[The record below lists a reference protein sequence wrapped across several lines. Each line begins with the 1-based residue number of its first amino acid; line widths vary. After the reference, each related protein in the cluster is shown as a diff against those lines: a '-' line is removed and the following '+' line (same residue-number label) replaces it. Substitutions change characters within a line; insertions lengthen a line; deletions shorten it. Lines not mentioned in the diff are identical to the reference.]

1 MRGVEEMKSNPFTN
15 DELDT
20 LYNLIRDQHDDLMN
34 GDWDA
39 VKQDISDLHLLMH
52 KVLKLQKQ

>member
-1 MRGVEEMKSNPFTN
+1 MKSNPFTS
-15 DELDT
+15 DELDI

-34 GDWDA
+34 KDWDA

-52 KVLKLQKQ
+52 KVLKLQK

>member
-1 MRGVEEMKSNPFTN
+1 MENNPFTN
-15 DELDT
+15 DELDI
-20 LYNLIRDQHDDLMN
+20 LYNLIRDQHDDLMH

-52 KVLKLQKQ
+52 KVLKLQK

>member
-1 MRGVEEMKSNPFTN
+1 MRAGERMKSNPFTN
-15 DELDT
+15 DELDM

-52 KVLKLQKQ
+52 KVLKLQK

>member
-15 DELDT
+15 DELDI
-20 LYNLIRDQHDDLMN
+20 LYNLIRDQNDDLMN

-52 KVLKLQKQ
+52 KVLKLQK

>member
-1 MRGVEEMKSNPFTN
+1 MKSNPFTN
-15 DELDT
+15 DELDI
-20 LYNLIRDQHDDLMN
+20 LYNLIRDQNDDLMN

-52 KVLKLQKQ
+52 KVLKLQK

>member
-1 MRGVEEMKSNPFTN
+1 MRGVEEMKSNPFTS
-15 DELDT
+15 DELDI

-52 KVLKLQKQ
+52 KVLKLQK

>member
-1 MRGVEEMKSNPFTN
+1 MRAVEEMKSNPFTN

-52 KVLKLQKQ
+52 KVLKLQK

>member
-52 KVLKLQKQ
+52 KVLKLQK